1 MISSLLIEGGGE
13 INGSFFEQKL
23 IDKVVIYMAPKLIG
37 GRNAPSFLGGTGFE
51 RMSDAVELDH
61 VQIQSL
67 GKDVKFTGY
76 PVYRGE

>member
-1 MISSLLIEGGGE
+1 
-13 INGSFFEQKL
+13 
-23 IDKVVIYMAPKLIG
+23 MAPKLIG

-76 PVYRGE
+76 PVYRRE